1 MTYKVH
7 VDYSHVRTD
16 GKGVTAQASST
27 IDVTGKSESAIM
39 EKLRKMHP
47 GENCVIKKIEW
58 RN

>member
-7 VDYSHVRTD
+7 INYSHVRID
-16 GKGVTAQASST
+16 GKGLTFQSSIT
-27 IDVTGKSESAIM
+27 IDVSGKTESAIM

-47 GENCVIKKIEW
+47 GENCVIKSIEW